1 MYKGLQ
7 AHKPMSGAARN
18 LPLEEV
24 YSSLSESKIVDFLVE
39 NAKLEPVKGR
49 NESRGINTYK
59 LSFGRNDFNPEIGA
73 LLYEKGKD
81 IFKDLKRANYSD
93 HKESFEMEREF
104 SNKGVGTD
112 KIRYEAKI
120 KAFMINRIVASISTF
135 AANDPVFIQTQKDK
149 KMLFGSDEERRKDI
163 GTKIVNKIKLIAQK
177 DKTKTLDESKDSNS
191 GPSIN

>member
-49 NESRGINTYK
+49 NESRGIYTYK

-135 AANDPVFIQTQKDK
+135 AVNDPVFIQTQKDK